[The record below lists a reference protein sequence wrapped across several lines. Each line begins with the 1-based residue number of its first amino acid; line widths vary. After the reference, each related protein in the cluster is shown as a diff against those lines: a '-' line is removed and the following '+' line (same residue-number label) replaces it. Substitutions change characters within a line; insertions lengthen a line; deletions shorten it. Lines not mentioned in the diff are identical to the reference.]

1 MATKKLSEALRALT
15 TPEFGAEVEMPA
27 LSLNGTTITPTG
39 AELNYVDGVTS
50 AIQTQLNAKS
60 ATTHVHA
67 DAGTALTGGTIN
79 GARLPAMSTTAQGSV
94 PASTTATGSQV
105 LADNGWVNKNTL
117 YTAYQTLT
125 EASPVVWNML
135 TGYNATITLTGNRTL
150 SITNIANGM
159 SGCLIVKQNAGGCTL
174 TLPTGSKLQGAT
186 ALTLTSAAGS
196 VDILTFTY
204 DGTNYWWSQGAN
216 YLTVT

>member
-27 LSLNGTTITPTG
+27 LSLNGTTITATG

-50 AIQTQLNAKS
+50 AIQKQLNDKAAS
-60 ATTHVHA
+60 THAH
-67 DAGTALTGGTIN
+67 AGTDITSGTIA

-105 LADNGWVNKNTL
+105 LADSGWTSKNNV

-125 EASPVVWNML
+125 SGAAITWNMNS
-135 TGYNATITLTGNRTL
+135 GYNAKVTLAHNATL
-150 SITNIANGM
+150 SVTNLVNGM
-159 SGCLIVKQNAGGCTL
+159 SGCLIITQDG
-174 TLPTGSKLQGAT
+174 TGSRTLDLPANSKLLGAT
-186 ALTLTSAAGS
+186 SLILTSAASS
-196 VDILTFTY
+196 VDILSFTY
-204 DGTNYWWSQGAN
+204 DGKTIYWALGAN
-216 YLTVT
+216 YQNA

>member
-1 MATKKLSEALRALT
+1 MATKKLSEALLALT

-27 LSLNGTTITPTG
+27 LSLNGTTIMPTG

-50 AIQTQLNAKS
+50 NIQTQLNAKAAS
-60 ATTHVHA
+60 THAH
-67 DAGTALTGGTIN
+67 AGTDITSGTIA
-79 GARLPAMSTTAQGSV
+79 GARLPAMSTTARGSV

-105 LADNGWVNKNTL
+105 LADNGWTSKNNV

-135 TGYNATITLTGNRTL
+135 TGYNATITLNGNRTL

-174 TLPTGSKLQGAT
+174 TLPTGSKLLGAT
-186 ALTLTSAAGS
+186 ALTFTSAAGS